1 MNVGYSIV
9 YNWVLARTG
18 RTELHDLILLPLVVN
33 DDELP
38 DVGEADVLDGTTMG
52 RQVSNLVL
60 SFLSAEI
67 GGIVGRYLSL
77 MSITIFRYNKF
88 MSTMVATSR
97 RDKPTQLVMLDRT
110 FGWDHPNHGNLTRM
124 IVTRTRPEDPEADMT
139 LTEALASLMQVAS
152 PNAVLSDIETSLYS
166 DSPMRRELIAELERQ
181 IIELGWVDYVGFFD
195 MLLEYETKVGGQNP
209 AAAFDTLI
217 KKIATG
223 ELPRPNASDLRDIA
237 ERYGKDESLLRQLL
251 ADAVTWGNSRLVLS
265 VLQNFDNWSAEL
277 EQHPRAAIRLLI
289 YALESPDPSIAG
301 PVLANVTRNGVFS
314 SESIQRALT
323 VIANGGRRL
332 HRLKIALN
340 NASNYGLI
348 DARVTRFTVPSGS
361 SLTLSEWAGTIDDHD
376 AASLALR
383 WALKHGSP
391 IPREDIVRTEWIERN
406 KPLWRMILSGS
417 RSGSASVSNAVD
429 DRFQPR

>member
-1 MNVGYSIV
+1 
-9 YNWVLARTG
+9 
-18 RTELHDLILLPLVVN
+18 
-33 DDELP
+33 
-38 DVGEADVLDGTTMG
+38 
-52 RQVSNLVL
+52 
-60 SFLSAEI
+60 
-67 GGIVGRYLSL
+67 
-77 MSITIFRYNKF
+77 
-88 MSTMVATSR
+88 
-97 RDKPTQLVMLDRT
+97 
-110 FGWDHPNHGNLTRM
+110 
-124 IVTRTRPEDPEADMT
+124 
-139 LTEALASLMQVAS
+139 
-152 PNAVLSDIETSLYS
+152 
-166 DSPMRRELIAELERQ
+166 MRRELIAELERQ